1 MIKACFTSRTIEIHF
16 VSSSKRFAYILDHL
30 FHLMSQRGI
39 SVGRVK
45 KKQQLENDLQDAVG
59 NYAPH

>member
-16 VSSSKRFAYILDHL
+16 VRSSKRFAYILDYS
-30 FHLMSQRGI
+30 FHLLSQRRI

-45 KKQQLENDLQDAVG
+45 KKQLENDLQDAVG